1 MSGRFVTFDK
11 TNSVKA
17 RQKYFGTSK
26 HTHTHTQHIV
36 PLDQLLVHQEE
47 AHSMNQSVLVEF
59 CESGLSKHG
68 FVGYSI
74 LITERRHFMAGIP
87 NLLNS
92 LLRQDDEYGGIKE
105 VEES

>member
-1 MSGRFVTFDK
+1 MSGGFVTFDK

-17 RQKYFGTSK
+17 KQKYFGNSK
-26 HTHTHTQHIV
+26 HTRTQHIV
-36 PLDQLLVHQEE
+36 PLDQFLVHQEE

-59 CESGLSKHG
+59 CETGLSKHG

-105 VEES
+105 EEES